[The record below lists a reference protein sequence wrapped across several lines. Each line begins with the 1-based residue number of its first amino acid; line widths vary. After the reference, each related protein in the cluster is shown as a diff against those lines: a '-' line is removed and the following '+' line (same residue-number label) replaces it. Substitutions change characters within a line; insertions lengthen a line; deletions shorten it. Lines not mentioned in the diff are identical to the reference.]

1 MAINWNKCLLGYEE
15 MVDGVMILWI
25 GSKLKY
31 FLDYEEMVNGV
42 KILMDWHTKLKY
54 LSFPGK
60 HRWFQKQKL
69 KLILL

>member
-1 MAINWNKCLLGYEE
+1 MALNFYICLLGYEE

-42 KILMDWHTKLKY
+42 KILVDW
-54 LSFPGK
+54 F
-60 HRWFQKQKL
+60 
-69 KLILL
+69 

>member
-1 MAINWNKCLLGYEE
+1 

-42 KILMDWHTKLKY
+42 KILVDW
-54 LSFPGK
+54 F
-60 HRWFQKQKL
+60 
-69 KLILL
+69 